1 MKEVVAMANDLTQQ
15 SRAGRA
21 TFDQL
26 KAADLMERAVQS
38 AHVQTKADVIASMMI
53 EGFGGVPIIDDR
65 RRLAGIVTEF
75 DLLAALDQGKRL
87 GDLSAGDI
95 MTRAVVSVEEHTDV
109 RTLLYV
115 LQTNHVIR
123 VPVVNRDGLLT
134 GIVARRDVLQGYLA
148 SRG

>member
-1 MKEVVAMANDLTQQ
+1 MKPEVRGE
-15 SRAGRA
+15 SAGGPA
-21 TFDQL
+21 VFDQL
-26 KAADLMERAVQS
+26 KTADLMERVVQS

-53 EGFGGVPIIDDR
+53 EGFGGMPIIDDR

-95 MTRAVVSVEEHTDV
+95 MTRTVVSVEEHTDV

>member
-1 MKEVVAMANDLTQQ
+1 MINEKTHQ
-15 SRAGRA
+15 SGVEPA
-21 TFDQL
+21 TFDRL
-26 KAADLMERAVQS
+26 KAADLMERVVQS
-38 AHVQTKADVIASMMI
+38 AHVQTRADVIASMMI

-65 RRLAGIVTEF
+65 QRLAGIVTEF

-95 MTRAVVSVEEHTDV
+95 MTKTVVSVEEHTDV

>member
-1 MKEVVAMANDLTQQ
+1 MKEVGAMANDLTQQ
-15 SRAGRA
+15 SGARPAA
-21 TFDQL
+21 FDQY

-65 RRLAGIVTEF
+65 RRLVGIVTEF
-75 DLLAALDQGKRL
+75 DLLAALEQGKRL
-87 GDLSAGDI
+87 GDISAGDI
-95 MTRAVVSVEEHTDV
+95 MTRTVVSVEEHTDV
-109 RTLLYV
+109 HTLLYV

>member
-1 MKEVVAMANDLTQQ
+1 MKPEVRGE
-15 SRAGRA
+15 SAGGPA
-21 TFDQL
+21 VFDQL
-26 KAADLMERAVQS
+26 KTADLMERVVQS

-95 MTRAVVSVEEHTDV
+95 MTRTVVSVEEHTDV

>member
-1 MKEVVAMANDLTQQ
+1 MTKETTQQ
-15 SRAGRA
+15 SEAGSAEVRPSE
-21 TFDQL
+21 FDRL
-26 KAADLMERAVQS
+26 KAADLMQPAVQA

-53 EGFGGVPIIDDR
+53 EGFGGVPIVDER
-65 RRLAGIVTEF
+65 RRLVGIVTEF

-87 GDLSAGDI
+87 GDLSAQDI
-95 MTRAVVSVEEHTDV
+95 MTRTVVSVDEHTDV

-123 VPVVNRDGLLT
+123 VPVVNREGLLT

-148 SRG
+148 SGG

>member
-1 MKEVVAMANDLTQQ
+1 MANDLRQQ
-15 SRAGRA
+15 SGGGRTA
-21 TFDQL
+21 FDQL

-38 AHVQTKADVIASMMI
+38 AHVHTKADVIASMMI

-95 MTRAVVSVEEHTDV
+95 MTRTVVSVEEHTDV

-134 GIVARRDVLQGYLA
+134 GIVARRDVLQGYLV

>member
-1 MKEVVAMANDLTQQ
+1 MANDLTQQ
-15 SRAGRA
+15 SRAGPA
-21 TFDQL
+21 AFDRL
-26 KAADLMERAVQS
+26 KAVDLMERAVQS

-53 EGFGGVPIIDDR
+53 EGFGGVPIIDDQ

-75 DLLAALDQGKRL
+75 DLLAVLDEGKRL
-87 GDLSAGDI
+87 EDLSAGDI

>member
-1 MKEVVAMANDLTQQ
+1 MANDLTQQ

-95 MTRAVVSVEEHTDV
+95 MTRTVVSVEEHTDV

>member
-1 MKEVVAMANDLTQQ
+1 MTKETTQQ
-15 SRAGRA
+15 SVPGSAEARSAE
-21 TFDQL
+21 FDQL
-26 KAADLMERAVQS
+26 KAADLMQRAVQA
-38 AHVQTKADVIASMMI
+38 AHVQTKADVIASLMI
-53 EGFGGVPIIDDR
+53 EGFGGVPIVDER
-65 RRLAGIVTEF
+65 RRLVGIVTEF

-87 GDLSAGDI
+87 GDLAAQDI
-95 MTRAVVSVEEHTDV
+95 MTRNVVSVEEHTDV

>member
-1 MKEVVAMANDLTQQ
+1 MKPEVRGE
-15 SRAGRA
+15 SAGGPA
-21 TFDQL
+21 VFDQL
-26 KAADLMERAVQS
+26 KTADLMERVVQS

-53 EGFGGVPIIDDR
+53 EGFGGVPIIDDW

-95 MTRAVVSVEEHTDV
+95 MTRTVVSVEEHTDV

>member
-1 MKEVVAMANDLTQQ
+1 MVNERTHQ
-15 SRAGRA
+15 SGAESA
-21 TFDQL
+21 TFDRL
-26 KAADLMERAVQS
+26 KAADLMERGVQS

-65 RRLAGIVTEF
+65 QRLAGIVTEF

-87 GDLSAGDI
+87 GDLFAGDI
-95 MTRAVVSVEEHTDV
+95 MTKTVVSVEEHTDV

-123 VPVVNRDGLLT
+123 VPVVNRDGRLT

>member
-1 MKEVVAMANDLTQQ
+1 MANERTQQ
-15 SRAGRA
+15 SGARPAA
-21 TFDQL
+21 FDRL

-95 MTRAVVSVEEHTDV
+95 MTKTVVSVEEHTDV

>member
-1 MKEVVAMANDLTQQ
+1 MKPEVRGE
-15 SRAGRA
+15 SAGGPA
-21 TFDQL
+21 VFDQL
-26 KAADLMERAVQS
+26 KTADLMERVVQS

-75 DLLAALDQGKRL
+75 DLLAALHQGKRL

-95 MTRAVVSVEEHTDV
+95 MTRTVVSVEEHTDV
-109 RTLLYV
+109 CTLLYV

>member
-1 MKEVVAMANDLTQQ
+1 MIRDTGGQ
-15 SRAGRA
+15 SAGGPPAFER
-21 TFDQL
+21 L

-53 EGFGGVPIIDDR
+53 EGFGGVPITDGR
-65 RRLAGIVTEF
+65 RRLIGIVTEF

-87 GDLSAGDI
+87 GDLAAGDI
-95 MTRAVVSVEEHTDV
+95 MTKTVVSVEEHTDV

-134 GIVARRDVLQGYLA
+134 GIVARRDVLQAYLA